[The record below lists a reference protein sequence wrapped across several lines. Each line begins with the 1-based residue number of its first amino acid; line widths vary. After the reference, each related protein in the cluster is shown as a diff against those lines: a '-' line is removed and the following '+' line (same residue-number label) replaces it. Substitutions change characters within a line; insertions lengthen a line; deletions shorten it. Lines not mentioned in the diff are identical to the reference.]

1 MAYIHQLPDWP
12 DFRWEPHALASG
24 LAAVRLK
31 QGKHLGLMQS
41 LGFDLQTE
49 AGIATL
55 ATEIVK
61 SSAIEGEKLDTAEVR
76 SSISRKLGLETA
88 GLPKPAREI
97 DGIVDMM
104 LDATRNAGEALTA
117 ERLWGW
123 HSALFPTGW
132 SGLHRIT
139 VGTWRTDEHGPMQV
153 VSGPMGRER
162 VHFQAPDAKHV
173 AGEMQRF
180 LDWFNGEARPEST
193 SPELMVL
200 DPVLKAAVA
209 HLWFVTIHPFD
220 DGNGRIARAVAEM
233 ALARSDGSKE
243 RFYSMSSGIESE
255 RREYYLQLESTQRG
269 SLDITSWLA
278 WFLDCLDRTLDASGS
293 LTLSVFR
300 KAKFWQRLNEAGVN
314 ARQRLVFNRMLEP
327 TWEGF
332 VNTSKYAALAKCSQD
347 TAGRDIKELVEW
359 GLLAR
364 NEGGGRS
371 TSYRMLEQ
379 GE

>member
-1 MAYIHQLPDWP
+1 LTD
-12 DFRWEPHALASG
+12 S
-24 LAAVRLK
+24 LAAVRHK

-41 LGFDLQTE
+41 LGFELQTE
-49 AGIATL
+49 AGITTL
-55 ATEIVK
+55 TAEIVK
-61 SSAIEGEKLDTAEVR
+61 SSAIEGEKLDTEEVR
-76 SSISRKLGLETA
+76 SSIARKLGVEAA
-88 GLPKPAREI
+88 GLPKPTRAI

-104 LDATRNAGEALTA
+104 LDATRNAALPLTA

-132 SGLHRIT
+132 SGLNRIT
-139 VGTWRTDEHGPMQV
+139 VGAWRTDEDGPMQV

-162 VHFQAPDAKHV
+162 VHFQGPDAKRV

-180 LDWFNGEARPEST
+180 LDWFNGAAGQEKI
-193 SPELMVL
+193 SPSLTLIEPVL

-278 WFLDCLDRTLDASGS
+278 WFLGCLDRSLDASDS
-293 LTLSVFR
+293 LTASVFR
-300 KAKFWQRLNEAGVN
+300 KAKIWRHINTAGVN
-314 ARQRLVFNRMLEP
+314 ARQRAVFDRMLEP
-327 TWEGF
+327 TWEGYL
-332 VNTSKYAALAKCSQD
+332 NTSKYATFAKCSQD
-347 TAGRDIKELVEW
+347 TATRDIKDLVDR
-359 GLLAR
+359 GLLVR
-364 NEGGGRS
+364 NQGVGRS
-371 TSYRMLEQ
+371 TSFRLVEE
-379 GE
+379 GEAA